1 MSDDQSHDESPDR
14 PPEPAGAREDPGAAG
29 RRNGVEPLY
38 AAETIA
44 REVGA
49 LGERLDRDLPADVL
63 LVSLVD
69 GSLIFLA
76 DLVRSIPRPVRYELL
91 HVETGVGGAEAG
103 RGEGSFLSL
112 HYPVDFSVRGESLL
126 LLKDVVAS
134 GVIETYLVG
143 QLREQG
149 AREVRIAALVD
160 KPGER
165 KTDLEVDYGVF
176 SDSGPGILVG
186 YGLKHRGGHGNL
198 PYIGLLAQG
207 NP

>member
-1 MSDDQSHDESPDR
+1 MNRDPTRDPTT
-14 PPEPAGAREDPGAAG
+14 PDPGG

-38 AAETIA
+38 GAETIA
-44 REVGA
+44 REVAA
-49 LGERLDRDLPADVL
+49 LGERLDRELPADVL
-63 LVSLVD
+63 IVSLVS
-69 GSLIFLA
+69 GSAIFLA

-91 HVETGVGGAEAG
+91 HVETGVGSPEAG
-103 RGEGSFLSL
+103 GDQGSLLSL
-112 HYPVDFSVRGESLL
+112 HYPVDFSVEGESLL

-134 GVIETYLVG
+134 GVIEAYLVG

-160 KPGER
+160 KPEDR
-165 KTDLEVDYGVF
+165 KTDLEVDYRVF
-176 SDSGPGILVG
+176 SDSGPGTLVG

-198 PYIGLLAQG
+198 PYIGLLTEG

>member
-1 MSDDQSHDESPDR
+1 MSRDETPD
-14 PPEPAGAREDPGAAG
+14 PNAPADPIPGV
-29 RRNGVEPLY
+29 RRNGIEPLY

-44 REVGA
+44 REVAA
-49 LGERLDRDLPADVL
+49 LGERLDRELPADVL

-76 DLVRSIPRPVRYELL
+76 DLVRSIPRSVRYELL
-91 HVETGVGGAEAG
+91 HVGSGLGSPEAG
-103 RGEGSFLSL
+103 GDEGALLTL

-143 QLREQG
+143 QLRRQG

-160 KPGER
+160 KPEER
-165 KTDLEVDYGVF
+165 KTDLEVDYEVF
-176 SDSGPGILVG
+176 SDSGPGTLVG
-186 YGLKHRGGHGNL
+186 YGLKYRGSHGNL
-198 PYIGLLAQG
+198 PYIGLLTRG